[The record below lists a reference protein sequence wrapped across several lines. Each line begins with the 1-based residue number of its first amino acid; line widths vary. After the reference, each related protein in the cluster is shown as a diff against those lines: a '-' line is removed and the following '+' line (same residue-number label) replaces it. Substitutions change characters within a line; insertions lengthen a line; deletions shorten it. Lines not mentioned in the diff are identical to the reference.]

1 MREPQILI
9 SPELRVKIINSLGLN
24 VIDVVLDGL
33 EQLARSCANEHKY
46 EKMYSEE
53 ALTDLVVDCK
63 RVIGTLL
70 GQLAVEIY
78 GHELGREQTDYLY
91 YICTEV
97 TAGNDGRS
105 LTVILCQSFNNERD
119 LLGTLLISA

>member
-1 MREPQILI
+1 MRDPQIVLD
-9 SPELRVKIINSLGLN
+9 PELRVKILNSFGPN
-24 VIDVVLDGL
+24 TVDVVLDGL

-46 EKMYSEE
+46 EKKYCEE
-53 ALTDLVVDCK
+53 ALTDLIVDCK
-63 RVIGTLL
+63 RTIGTLL

-78 GHELGREQTDYLY
+78 GHELGREQTEYLY
-91 YICTEV
+91 YLCTEV
-97 TAGNDGRS
+97 TTGNDGRS